1 MNRVCARLW
10 SAFSDALVPALLDLP
25 LRRERASKATDS
37 WERTNR
43 ACLDWADARLDAT
56 LAPAIAL
63 CADHPGAAEALLPT
77 LADALPPFAAS
88 GRDALAEKA
97 CEAAAGILG
106 VAAAGRGS
114 VRRAE
119 DQKKLNAKEGVPLD
133 VLSAA
138 RDGAVE
144 TLRAAARQI
153 RGDAFAADIKN
164 GFEKGAERGG
174 SRGGG
179 SRGVSADDDA
189 SARRHAAVAAM
200 HAARYAAEALAREAS
215 RDLGDDEPT
224 PHAVRVALLD
234 VLGEL
239 YSDASAANL
248 ASVEALADADDSR
261 SRKNGDKA
269 PHTPYLYFPRG
280 PNPLMRVELSA
291 GKVLLG
297 ALTAEIGAETARLQA
312 VVSEESSSSSDGGL
326 RSSGRLAA
334 LRSRLVAHAERAV
347 ALAAAHAPKAR
358 ASSDAFL
365 EGAFDE
371 RGELDDP
378 SSAFSAATSV
388 DADASTAANAA
399 ASAARA
405 GRAPLAAEA
414 LDALARVED
423 EKIFSPQ
430 NVSAAERHARV
441 SSSSSGPDASLGRV
455 SRAVAALVAENN
467 AACKASLAGFLRG
480 RFAELALAE
489 AGRRGEREEARSG
502 DRAEPLPLPRR
513 RSEEKRENAANAATR
528 GGGPKVDEGPA
539 KANGEG
545 EAERA
550 GTEAF
555 KETKEATGE
564 TKEAK
569 MDSRALS
576 ETKPAREGSSTE
588 GSGSVSSREGS
599 VSSPGA
605 SSPSPRPSS
614 ELERRPRASPPAF
627 TPSPSPPGSGGGAAS
642 RNRAFFDVTRR
653 RGGPGGAGGSPR
665 GSG

>member
-1 MNRVCARLW
+1 MNRACARLW

-97 CEAAAGILG
+97 CEAAAGILR

-200 HAARYAAEALAREAS
+200 HSARYAAEALAREAS
-215 RDLGDDEPT
+215 RDLGDDET
-224 PHAVRVALLD
+224 PHAVRIALLD

-239 YSDASAANL
+239 NSDASAANL

-261 SRKNGDKA
+261 SKKNGDKA
-269 PHTPYLYFPRG
+269 PHTPYFPRG

-312 VVSEESSSSSDGGL
+312 VVSEESESSSDGGL

-347 ALAAAHAPKAR
+347 ALEVR
-358 ASSDAFL
+358 DL
-365 EGAFDE
+365 L
-371 RGELDDP
+371 GEVHL
-378 SSAFSAATSV
+378 
-388 DADASTAANAA
+388 
-399 ASAARA
+399 
-405 GRAPLAAEA
+405 EA
-414 LDALARVED
+414 L
-423 EKIFSPQ
+423 
-430 NVSAAERHARV
+430 
-441 SSSSSGPDASLGRV
+441 
-455 SRAVAALVAENN
+455 
-467 AACKASLAGFLRG
+467 
-480 RFAELALAE
+480 ELALLLLAV
-489 AGRRGEREEARSG
+489 R
-502 DRAEPLPLPRR
+502 L
-513 RSEEKRENAANAATR
+513 
-528 GGGPKVDEGPA
+528 
-539 KANGEG
+539 
-545 EAERA
+545 
-550 GTEAF
+550 
-555 KETKEATGE
+555 
-564 TKEAK
+564 
-569 MDSRALS
+569 
-576 ETKPAREGSSTE
+576 
-588 GSGSVSSREGS
+588 
-599 VSSPGA
+599 
-605 SSPSPRPSS
+605 
-614 ELERRPRASPPAF
+614 EL
-627 TPSPSPPGSGGGAAS
+627 
-642 RNRAFFDVTRR
+642 RR
-653 RGGPGGAGGSPR
+653 RGRDLDHLAHALEHDREVGQLRLHVELRDLVRADELLVQRVHALLHLAVAHVEALRRRLEFSFH
-665 GSG
+665 

>member
-1 MNRVCARLW
+1 M
-10 SAFSDALVPALLDLP
+10 
-25 LRRERASKATDS
+25 RAK
-37 WERTNR
+37 
-43 ACLDWADARLDAT
+43 
-56 LAPAIAL
+56 
-63 CADHPGAAEALLPT
+63 GAA
-77 LADALPPFAAS
+77 
-88 GRDALAEKA
+88 
-97 CEAAAGILG
+97 
-106 VAAAGRGS
+106 
-114 VRRAE
+114 
-119 DQKKLNAKEGVPLD
+119 D
-133 VLSAA
+133 VLSRRA
-138 RDGAVE
+138 DGAVE

-164 GFEKGAERGG
+164 GFESEPSAAAPRRRLPRRER
-174 SRGGG
+174 R
-179 SRGVSADDDA
+179 RRRA

-261 SRKNGDKA
+261 SKKNGDKA

-326 RSSGRLAA
+326 HSSDRLAA

-358 ASSDAFL
+358 ASSGAFL

-378 SSAFSAATSV
+378 SSPSRRRRPWTR
-388 DADASTAANAA
+388 TRRRPPTRRP
-399 ASAARA
+399 AARA

-423 EKIFSPQ
+423 EKVFSQQ
-430 NVSAAERHARV
+430 NVSAAERHARE

-539 KANGEG
+539 KANGVG

-550 GTEAF
+550 GTEAL

-642 RNRAFFDVTRR
+642 RTARSSTS
-653 RGGPGGAGGSPR
+653 RGGEEGRAARGDSPR